1 MILVIKI
8 ALNDETLEES
18 KSCANKYSYKE
29 PKLHVIRR
37 IWLEA
42 QLKNAVTCGTARY
55 QCP

>member
-8 ALNDETLEES
+8 ALNDKTLEES

-42 QLKNAVTCGTARY
+42 QLKNAVTCGTACY